1 MVIGKGSTKKTQD
14 ARQISAL
21 NSEPRLPGNNI
32 LGSAGFVLW
41 QENVRDP
48 TRAVVDVGLL
58 AGLD

>member
-1 MVIGKGSTKKTQD
+1 MVVGKGSTTKTQD

-21 NSEPRLPGNNI
+21 NSEPRLPDNNI
-32 LGSAGFVLW
+32 LGSVGFVLG

-58 AGLD
+58 AGLN